1 MATPEEGSP
10 PDELHSSSLNTPP
23 CLYVIYTPS
32 TTADA
37 SIFRS
42 AAVAPHVLSN
52 HLFYTRRKLIAMAYL
67 GYVRFPTIH
76 GEQIVFTAEDDLWL
90 VTTAGGRAERLT
102 AGVAEIT
109 NARFSPDGQSLA
121 FTGKDEGPTEVY
133 VMPLDGGVARRLTYE
148 GCDSVIA
155 GWRPDGSGI
164 VYTSSAYQPSR
175 RWRALHEVAPTG
187 GEPRVLPY
195 GVAHS
200 IAFGPHSALIVGRNT
215 EEPAHWKRYRGG
227 TAGYLWI
234 DENGSGEFRRLL
246 NLNSNIASP
255 CWANGRVYFLSDHEG
270 IANVYSVLPSGEDL
284 RRHSDQRDY

>member
-1 MATPEEGSP
+1 
-10 PDELHSSSLNTPP
+10 
-23 CLYVIYTPS
+23 
-32 TTADA
+32 
-37 SIFRS
+37 
-42 AAVAPHVLSN
+42 
-52 HLFYTRRKLIAMAYL
+52 MAYL

-215 EEPAHWKRYRGG
+215 DEPAHWKRYRGG

-234 DENGSGEFRRLL
+234 DVSGSGEFTRLL
-246 NLNSNIASP
+246 PDLKSNVSYP
-255 CWANGRVYFLSDHEG
+255 C
-270 IANVYSVLPSGEDL
+270 
-284 RRHSDQRDY
+284 